1 MTHRP
6 FFPHPICYTIYRSRK
21 CFGIFYPKGA
31 KIMRIL
37 NIHGYNGSPENSAY
51 KALAKL
57 GHEII
62 SPAFD
67 YENESPDDIMGRL
80 SRLADDKHPDI
91 IVGTSLGG
99 FYAAVLSAELD
110 RPVITVNPF
119 LMPFL
124 TFPEHI
130 KSLIALFGELS
141 KIRSEN
147 VSCIVGS
154 QDEVLGDHTF
164 TKDLLDNQRFR
175 IIEDGGHS
183 GATLPLVDYF
193 SEVIK

>member
-1 MTHRP
+1 ML
-6 FFPHPICYTIYRSRK
+6 
-21 CFGIFYPKGA
+21 
-31 KIMRIL
+31 IL
-37 NIHGYNGSPENSAY
+37 NLHGYNGSPENFAY
-51 KALAKL
+51 KALSEL
-57 GHEII
+57 GHEVI
-62 SPAFD
+62 SPITD
-67 YENESPDDIMGRL
+67 YENESPDSIMGKIRTI
-80 SRLADDKHPDI
+80 ADDKHPDI

-110 RPVITVNPF
+110 IPVILVNPF

-130 KSLIALFGELS
+130 KPLIALFGELS
-141 KIRSEN
+141 KLKSEN

-154 QDEVLGDHTF
+154 DDEVLGDHTF

-175 IIEDGGHS
+175 IIEGGGHS
-183 GATLPLVDYF
+183 GATLPLVEYF

>member
-1 MTHRP
+1 
-6 FFPHPICYTIYRSRK
+6 
-21 CFGIFYPKGA
+21 
-31 KIMRIL
+31 MRIL
-37 NIHGYNGSPENSAY
+37 NIHGYNGSTENSAY

-67 YENESPDDIMGRL
+67 YENESPDNIMDRL
-80 SRLADDKHPDI
+80 RSIAEKKSPDI
-91 IVGTSLGG
+91 IVGISMGG

-110 RPVITVNPF
+110 LPVITVNPF

-130 KSLIALFGELS
+130 KSLIALFGKLS
-141 KIRSEN
+141 AIKSEN

-154 QDEVLGDHTF
+154 QDEVLGDHEF

-175 IIEDGGHS
+175 IIEGGGHS
-183 GATLPLVDYF
+183 GATLPLDEYF

>member
-1 MTHRP
+1 
-6 FFPHPICYTIYRSRK
+6 
-21 CFGIFYPKGA
+21 
-31 KIMRIL
+31 MRIL

-80 SRLADDKHPDI
+80 SRLADDEQPDI

-99 FYAAVLSAELD
+99 FYAAALSVKSD
-110 RPVITVNPF
+110 IPVILVNPF

-154 QDEVLGDHTF
+154 DDEVLGDHTF

-175 IIEDGGHS
+175 IIEGGGHS
-183 GATLPLVDYF
+183 GATLPLVEYF

>member
-1 MTHRP
+1 
-6 FFPHPICYTIYRSRK
+6 
-21 CFGIFYPKGA
+21 
-31 KIMRIL
+31 MRIL

-80 SRLADDKHPDI
+80 SRLADDEHPDI

-99 FYAAVLSAELD
+99 FYAAALSVKSD
-110 RPVITVNPF
+110 IPVILVNPF
-119 LMPFL
+119 LMAFL
-124 TFPEHI
+124 AFPEYTKYMI
-130 KSLIALFGELS
+130 GLFGEFS
-141 KIRSEN
+141 KLKSEK

-154 QDEVLGDHTF
+154 RMKCWEITNLQKIFWIISVFASSRAADIRVL
-164 TKDLLDNQRFR
+164 RFLWINISVR
-175 IIEDGGHS
+175 
-183 GATLPLVDYF
+183 
-193 SEVIK
+193 

>member
-1 MTHRP
+1 ML
-6 FFPHPICYTIYRSRK
+6 
-21 CFGIFYPKGA
+21 
-31 KIMRIL
+31 IL
-37 NIHGYNGSPENSAY
+37 NIHGYNGSTENSAY
-51 KALAKL
+51 KALIGL
-57 GHEII
+57 GHKVIPPSI
-62 SPAFD
+62 D
-67 YENESPDDIMGRL
+67 YENESPDNIMGRL
-80 SRLADDKHPDI
+80 HSIAEEKSPDI
-91 IVGTSLGG
+91 IVGTSMGG

-110 RPVITVNPF
+110 LPVITVNPF

-154 QDEVLGDHTF
+154 DDEVLGDHTF

-175 IIEDGGHS
+175 IIEGGRHS
-183 GATLPLVDYF
+183 GATLPLVEYF